1 MSDMEALVRE
11 KAAHELVEA
20 VAGLMQESKSNF
32 KAVQGQMAPLLFG
45 PSALLRPVEA
55 LRLILECLDLLLIA
69 SMGAAAAE
77 MPPVPS
83 DPVIASMGV
92 DTAGEM
98 ELPQVPSTPLT
109 AGMGVAEAE
118 PPQLPSWKLAFNP
131 TSVSHLLIELV
142 VPSTLAKAD
151 LRACAASA
159 AQLLERRCLVPANA
173 RLAVKVKRFGK
184 RLEQATLELVA
195 WTLDA

>member
-1 MSDMEALVRE
+1 MRE

-32 KAVQGQMAPLLFG
+32 KAVQGQLAPLLFG
-45 PSALLRPVEA
+45 PSAILRPVEA

-69 SMGAAAAE
+69 SMGVVTAGEAE
-77 MPPVPS
+77 LPPVPS
-83 DPVIASMGV
+83 DPLMASV
-92 DTAGEM
+92 
-98 ELPQVPSTPLT
+98 
-109 AGMGVAEAE
+109 MGVATMGETD
-118 PPQLPSWKLAFNP
+118 PPQFPSWKLAFNP

-151 LRACAASA
+151 LRACAATA

-173 RLAVKVKRFGK
+173 RLAVKVKRWQVPGSG
-184 RLEQATLELVA
+184 RPGGL